1 MHTRWTNGGVYHS
14 GFTTSWPPNK
24 VTTYNNTTPLATGIS
39 SSLGAVDTDI
49 ISVNENDGGPT
60 FGAFTSRSYHPGGV
74 NTLFGD
80 GSVKFVKSSV
90 DGMTWRALG
99 TLAGGEVISSDSN

>member
-24 VTTYNNTTPLATGIS
+24 LTTYNNTTALTTG
-39 SSLGAVDTDI
+39 LGPGLGIVDTDI
-49 ISVNENDGGPT
+49 ISINENDGGAT

-74 NTLFGD
+74 TSLFAD
-80 GSVKFVKSSV
+80 GSVHFVKSSINGTV
-90 DGMTWRALG
+90 WRALG
-99 TLAGGEVISSDSN
+99 TIAGGEILSSDQY